1 VPLVKNTKKNKDSLD
16 LEISICYYWVIMRRT
31 LNESSTIIARTIAEI
46 RSHGSEIT
54 EELIER
60 TCINYEIDE
69 DVVRKI
75 AGFKKKVT

>member
-1 VPLVKNTKKNKDSLD
+1 
-16 LEISICYYWVIMRRT
+16 MRRT
-31 LNESSTIIARTIAEI
+31 LDESSTVIAKTIAEI
-46 RSHGSEIT
+46 RSKAPEIT

-75 AGFKKKVT
+75 AGFKKRVT

>member
-1 VPLVKNTKKNKDSLD
+1 
-16 LEISICYYWVIMRRT
+16 MRRT
-31 LNESSTIIARTIAEI
+31 LDESSTVIAKTIAEI
-46 RSHGSEIT
+46 RSKAPDIT

-75 AGFKKKVT
+75 AGFKKRVT

>member
-1 VPLVKNTKKNKDSLD
+1 
-16 LEISICYYWVIMRRT
+16 MRRT
-31 LNESSTIIARTIAEI
+31 LNESSTIIAKTIAEI

-54 EELIER
+54 EDLIER

-75 AGFKKKVT
+75 AGFKKRVT

>member
-1 VPLVKNTKKNKDSLD
+1 MK
-16 LEISICYYWVIMRRT
+16 RT
-31 LNESSTIIARTIAEI
+31 LDESSTIIAKTIAEI
-46 RSHGSEIT
+46 RSHSPEIT

-75 AGFKKKVT
+75 AGFKKKVTYFYWVLS